1 MGNKIK
7 KATVDTNILISAF
20 VYPGGVV
27 REIINLS
34 LKGYFEINISGK
46 ILEEYSKVLRLKFD
60 WNDAEITDNIK
71 FLKKI
76 AAVVEPDIIIKAVH
90 EDPTDNII
98 LECAVFSGS
107 DVIVSGDKHLL
118 NLKKYK
124 TIPIITPAE
133 LLRLIIK

>member
-1 MGNKIK
+1 VGNTIK
-7 KATVDTNILISAF
+7 KITVDTNILISAF

-34 LKGYFEINISGK
+34 LKKYFEIFISGK
-46 ILEEYSKVLRLKFD
+46 ILEEYSRVLRLKFN
-60 WNDAEITDNIK
+60 WSDAEINGNIN

-76 AAVVEPDIIIKAVH
+76 ASVVEPDLMIKAVR

-124 TIPIITPAE
+124 TIPIIPPAE
-133 LLRLIIK
+133 LLKLTRK